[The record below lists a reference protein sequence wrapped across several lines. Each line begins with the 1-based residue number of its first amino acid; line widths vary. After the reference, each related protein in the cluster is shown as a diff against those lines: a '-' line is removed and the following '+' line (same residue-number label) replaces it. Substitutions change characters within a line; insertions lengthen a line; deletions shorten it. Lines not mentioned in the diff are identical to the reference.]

1 LATVISAMREHR
13 HRFDTSVG
21 VSGPRDLTVRIDAVR
36 RRDNHAAT
44 SKRPPHP
51 ASTSVTTAKRPS
63 CEAGRHQETSIS
75 EKTKAKNFTQQ
86 DWTGVI
92 RLRRLAK

>member
-36 RRDNHAAT
+36 RRDKHAAT
-44 SKRPPHP
+44 STRPPHP
-51 ASTSVTTAKRPS
+51 ASTFVTTAKRPS
-63 CEAGRHQETSIS
+63 CEAGRRQETSTS

-92 RLRRLAK
+92 RLRLLAK

>member
-13 HRFDTSVG
+13 HQLDTSVG

-36 RRDNHAAT
+36 RRENHAAT
-44 SKRPPHP
+44 LTRPPHSV
-51 ASTSVTTAKRPS
+51 STFVTIAKRPS
-63 CEAGRHQETSIS
+63 DRDGTATTDTDFGKNEREIFLAAGL
-75 EKTKAKNFTQQ
+75 
-86 DWTGVI
+86 DGLI